1 VSGAEL
7 SGGNV
12 QLRVNG
18 AEPWLSRS
26 DGSFV
31 RPQSAARVCAVFY
44 STNTHVFITTH
55 GRRWYIASD
64 AGGASR
70 RAVHSP
76 LECSP
81 YPYRPI
87 RCRTSACFRLF
98 LHSTISGNNQA
109 LCATSDAAAAAFA
122 PRSTSCTSTP
132 ARKNRC
138 CSLLRVAAVFVFLAS
153 CRFAFSVSYFLVPCD
168 RLSCR
173 LLPAFERTKT
183 GL

>member
-1 VSGAEL
+1 
-7 SGGNV
+7 
-12 QLRVNG
+12 
-18 AEPWLSRS
+18 
-26 DGSFV
+26 
-31 RPQSAARVCAVFY
+31 VCAVFY

-55 GRRWYIASD
+55 GCRYIASD
-64 AGGASR
+64 AGAAPRVAMHR
-70 RAVHSP
+70 RLFSFRRSNALHIHIG
-76 LECSP
+76 
-81 YPYRPI
+81 RPI

-98 LHSTISGNNQA
+98 LLRMYSTISGNNQA

-153 CRFAFSVSYFLVPCD
+153 YLLAFSVFYFLVPCD
-168 RLSCR
+168 RLSCW
-173 LLPAFERTKT
+173 LLPAFKRTKT

>member
-1 VSGAEL
+1 MSGAEL

-26 DGSFV
+26 DGRVV
-31 RPQSAARVCAVFY
+31 RSSAERCVCAVFY

-55 GRRWYIASD
+55 GCRYIASD
-64 AGGASR
+64 AGAAPRVAMHR
-70 RAVHSP
+70 RLFSFRRSNALHIHIG
-76 LECSP
+76 
-81 YPYRPI
+81 RPI

-98 LHSTISGNNQA
+98 LPRMYSTISGNNQA

-138 CSLLRVAAVFVFLAS
+138 CSLLRVAAVFVF
-153 CRFAFSVSYFLVPCD
+153 
-168 RLSCR
+168 
-173 LLPAFERTKT
+173 
-183 GL
+183 